1 MGSDSAKL
9 LGVYSLPSYV
19 KVSGRG
25 PKYASSMA
33 LRPSCH
39 AGVSLPFLFLRG
51 VDVCL
56 EHLVYLAELGQLGAV
71 VETLVYLLRN
81 DAVLLDGV
89 RYVMCGTADGKVQ
102 RAVQAHVLDGLL
114 EVDVT
119 YDPHLRELDLRAA
132 GTQDLLLEERYGREA
147 PAGAAA
153 GLVGDGHRLHRLR
166 VGELVALG
174 GLLLVLCRRRDCGAG
189 QNRCQKHR

>member
-39 AGVSLPFLFLRG
+39 AGGELAVLVLEDG

-132 GTQDLLLEERYGREA
+132 GTQNLLLEETIWSRSTSR
-147 PAGAAA
+147 
-153 GLVGDGHRLHRLR
+153 
-166 VGELVALG
+166 
-174 GLLLVLCRRRDCGAG
+174 CRCGIG
-189 QNRCQKHR
+189 W